1 MNPLLKIGLI
11 TLPVRARRAVPLHK
25 IGLCAFALTT
35 ATLTNAGEL
44 GRLFFTPEQRA
55 QLDYNYARGTR
66 PDSGS
71 APTDNARA
79 LTLNGI
85 VQMHGGKRTAWINGV
100 PQAVGRSDEKTP
112 ESLPVPLPGQNKS
125 VKLKVGQRVL
135 LSPSASPNKSEPNS
149 SKPGTAKQ
157 DAAEED

>member
-1 MNPLLKIGLI
+1 MNA
-11 TLPVRARRAVPLHK
+11 TLK
-25 IGLCAFALTT
+25 IGLCACALTA
-35 ATLTNAGEL
+35 ATLTHAGEL

-55 QLDYNYARGTR
+55 LLDYNYARETR

-71 APTDNARA
+71 ALDSTSTRA

-100 PQAVGRSDEKTP
+100 PQTVGRSNEKTP

-135 LSPSASPNKSEPNS
+135 LSPSASPDTQEPNS
-149 SKPGTAKQ
+149 SKPDTAKQ
-157 DAAEED
+157 YPAEED